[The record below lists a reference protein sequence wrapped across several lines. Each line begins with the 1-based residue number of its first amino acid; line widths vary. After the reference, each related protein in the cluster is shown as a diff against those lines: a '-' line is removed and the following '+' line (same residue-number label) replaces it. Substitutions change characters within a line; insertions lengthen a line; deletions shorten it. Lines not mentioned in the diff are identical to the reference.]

1 MKGMTNQ
8 ATTRKLKCSFTLTPE
23 SVAFL
28 AETRQSRKAGSNS
41 EALDLLLS
49 EMMLQ
54 VKREA
59 IDAAYKH
66 YYDTASDEE
75 LAGQQEW
82 AEMAGPGILL
92 DMESTEAPQ

>member
-1 MKGMTNQ
+1 
-8 ATTRKLKCSFTLTPE
+8 
-23 SVAFL
+23 
-28 AETRQSRKAGSNS
+28 
-41 EALDLLLS
+41 
-49 EMMLQ
+49 MMLQ

>member
-1 MKGMTNQ
+1 MTNQ

-23 SVAFL
+23 SVAFV
-28 AETRQSRKAGSNS
+28 AETRKSRQARSDS
-41 EALDLLLS
+41 EALDTLLR

-75 LAGQQEW
+75 LAEQREW

-92 DMESTEAPQ
+92 DIESTEAPQ